1 MSIQGQAVR
10 KTQTAFSTCPGCG
23 HRMEVFFELPAV
35 PVNSCLLVDTKEEA
49 LRFPRG
55 DIALGFCAGCGFV
68 SNQAFRPELTTYSG
82 RYEETQAYSETF
94 NKFHK
99 ALVVDLID
107 RLQLHGKRV
116 VEIGCGKG
124 EFLAM
129 LCKLGNN
136 HGLGFDPGF
145 DDTRGTFEPDVDA
158 KVIKGFFGPQH
169 GHADSDFVCCKMT
182 LEHITDTAKFVDAAR
197 GVLRPSPDSKVF
209 FQVPEALRI
218 LRDCAFEDIY
228 YEHCSYF
235 TAGSLA
241 RLFRSQGF
249 NVTRLDVAYGEQYL
263 TIEGA
268 WANGQFAPPLP
279 VEEPAAQLA
288 GYVADFNSRFAAK
301 TAELRSLVETRAAQG
316 PVVLWGSGSKAVSFL
331 RAVQVPGAIEYI
343 VDINPRRHG
352 HFMPGTGQVIVGP
365 SDLKRIAPRTVIAM
379 NAVYR
384 DEIARDLER
393 NGVTTELL
401 AL

>member
-1 MSIQGQAVR
+1 MSTQAQAVR
-10 KTQTAFSTCPGCG
+10 KTQPAFSLCPGCG
-23 HRMEVFFELPAV
+23 HRMEVFFELPSV
-35 PVNSCLLVDTKEEA
+35 PVNSCLLIDTKEEA
-49 LRFPRG
+49 LKFPRG

-82 RYEETQAYSETF
+82 RYEETQAHSETF

-107 RLQLHGKRV
+107 RLDLHDKRV

-136 HGLGFDPGF
+136 HGLGFDPGY
-145 DDTRGTFEPDVDA
+145 DDSRGTMDGGIDA
-158 KVIKGFFGPQH
+158 KVVKDFFGPQH

-182 LEHITDTAKFVDAAR
+182 LEHITQTGNFVEAAR
-197 GVLRPSPDSKVF
+197 KVLRPSHDSKVF

-218 LRDCAFEDIY
+218 FRDVAFEDIY

-241 RLFRSQGF
+241 RLFRSRGF

-263 TIEGA
+263 TIEGT
-268 WANGQFAPPLP
+268 WANGQFAAPLP
-279 VEEPAAQLA
+279 VEEPADQLA
-288 GYVADFNSRFAAK
+288 GYVADFNKRFEAR
-301 TAELRSLVETRAAQG
+301 TAELRALVEDRAKQG

-331 RAVQVPGAIEYI
+331 RAVQVPGAIEYV
-343 VDINPRRHG
+343 VDINPRRVG
-352 HFMPGTGQVIVGP
+352 HFMAGTGQVIVAP
-365 SDLKRIAPRTVIAM
+365 ADLKRIAPRTVIAM
-379 NAVYR
+379 NAVYKS
-384 DEIARDLER
+384 EIGKDLER
-393 NGVTTELL
+393 HGVTTELL